1 MLLALGACSRSRE
14 ATPAPAPPP
23 PDAAP
28 KAVFPPDAAPISP
41 TAIDAGVVTT
51 AVDAG
56 TTQEVQHIKGKRGG
70 HPDAGPTARA
80 APDAGPPEPELP
92 RGTTWKVS
100 SGDTVGFAL
109 TVDSPAPIAAGATAH
124 FAIEVTPKDG
134 RKINWCAAGEKDC
147 QPFPTKLTV
156 TPPAGLTV
164 AKSVYTEKDLAI
176 DHKHIAIDLAV
187 TGTTAG
193 AYSMSGDLKFAV
205 CTDAECEPKRVKLVF
220 TLGVR

>member
-1 MLLALGACSRSRE
+1 MAIDAAVE
-14 ATPAPAPPP
+14 T

-28 KAVFPPDAAPISP
+28 SKGKRSYPDAGAGQTRTPPPPTADAAP
-41 TAIDAGVVTT
+41 
-51 AVDAG
+51 
-56 TTQEVQHIKGKRGG
+56 
-70 HPDAGPTARA
+70 
-80 APDAGPPEPELP
+80 PEPTLP
-92 RGTTWKVS
+92 QGTTWDVS

-109 TVDSPAPIAAGATAH
+109 AVDSPAPIAAGSTAH

-134 RKINWCAAGEKDC
+134 RKINWCEAGDKEC

-156 TPPAGLTV
+156 TPPTGLSV
-164 AKSVYTEKDLAI
+164 AKTVIAEKDLVI
-176 DHKHIAIDLAV
+176 DHHHIAIDLAV

-193 AYSMSGDLKFAV
+193 SYTMKGDLKFAV